1 MKNYAITTARYLYDE
16 HKQEILQ
23 FETMYTEYLAEFNFQ
38 LLILPSLL
46 DVQIFDQINPQ
57 LVLLPGGGDV
67 PAEYYDSDVN
77 VVAQQ
82 CRNQIE
88 VALISCAVR
97 RNIPIL
103 GICRG
108 MQMLNGYF
116 GGKLT
121 RGPSPSHPV
130 AINHSVRIL
139 GCGHTCLANSY
150 HRDFIE
156 KKALS
161 KNFEPIALH
170 ENCEHIEA
178 FIGKDCPILGL
189 QWHPERM
196 NQNNPCRKYSSK
208 LIRKLISKGKI
219 T

>member
-23 FETMYTEYLAEFNFQ
+23 FETMYAEYLAEFDFQ

-46 DVQIFDQINPQ
+46 DVQILTQINPQ

-67 PAEYYDSDVN
+67 PAEYYDSNVD
-77 VVAQQ
+77 VVAQKS
-82 CRNQIE
+82 RDLIE
-88 VALISCAVR
+88 DALISYAVR

-121 RGPSPSHPV
+121 RGPSSSHPV
-130 AINHSVRIL
+130 AIDHSVRIL
-139 GCGHTCLANSY
+139 GCEYTYLANSY
-150 HRDFIE
+150 HRDFIQ
-156 KKALS
+156 KSALS
-161 KNFEPIALH
+161 KNFEAIAIH
-170 ENCEHIEA
+170 ENCEHVEA
-178 FIGKDCPILGL
+178 FVGANCPVLGL

-196 NQNNPCRKYSSK
+196 DQNSPCRKYSSK
-208 LIRKLISKGKI
+208 LIKKLISKGNVI
-219 T
+219 

>member
-1 MKNYAITTARYLYDE
+1 MYDE

-23 FETMYTEYLAEFNFQ
+23 FETMYAKYLAEFDLQ

-46 DVQIFDQINPQ
+46 DARIFDQINPQ
-57 LVLLPGGGDV
+57 LVLLPGGGDA
-67 PAEYYDSDVN
+67 PAEYYDSN
-77 VVAQQ
+77 VSVVTQQ
-82 CRNQIE
+82 NRNLME
-88 VALISCAVR
+88 VALISYAVR

-121 RGPSPSHPV
+121 RGPSPLHSV
-130 AINHSVRIL
+130 AIDHPIRIL
-139 GCGHTCLANSY
+139 GCGYTYLANSY

-156 KKALS
+156 KTALS
-161 KNFEPIALH
+161 KIFVPIALH
-170 ENCEHIEA
+170 ENCEHVEA
-178 FIGKDCPILGL
+178 FMGKDRPMLGL

-208 LIRKLISKGKI
+208 LIMELISKGKTI
-219 T
+219 